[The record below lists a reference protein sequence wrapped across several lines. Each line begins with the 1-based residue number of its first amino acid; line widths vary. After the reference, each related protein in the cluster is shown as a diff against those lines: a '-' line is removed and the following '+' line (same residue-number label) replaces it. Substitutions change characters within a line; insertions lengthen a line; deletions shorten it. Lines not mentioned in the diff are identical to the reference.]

1 MYAVYEIAN
10 RTFMPLTE
18 WLTAHALHGR
28 LCDFQNFQEFGIFRQ
43 PKFFVDFLVSQN
55 RFVQ

>member
-1 MYAVYEIAN
+1 MKSPTE
-10 RTFMPLTE
+10 TCMPFAE